1 MRALLRALVALGV
14 ISYVPVVLGWLAL
27 RWGVG
32 EEVARVGMLNAVG
45 LLWFVPLVILL
56 PLALLARERWS
67 AALLIA
73 LTGVALWLFHGEL
86 LPPLAS
92 GGGDQPRVRVLSF
105 NALVSN
111 NSFAEVEAMI
121 RREQADVVAVQE
133 LSFEMADY
141 LAPRLA
147 AEYPHQLLHPWSD
160 PRGIGFFS
168 RLPISPGPELDLAGW
183 DRWAI
188 TARVEVEGRPLVL
201 VNLHL
206 WPTGTLNVRD
216 FARALRLQRAQLD
229 ALQRLLGG
237 ITEPVIVV
245 GDLNASPTNETYT
258 AFDTLLE
265 DTWREAGWG
274 PGFTWPAES
283 LRRFGRELPPLLRID
298 YIWRRGP
305 VTPLRVEVLPAAGS
319 DHLPLVGDFAVGAP

>member
-1 MRALLRALVALGV
+1 MRTLFRALVALGV
-14 ISYVPVVLGWLAL
+14 LVYAPLVLGWLAL
-27 RWGVG
+27 RWWVG

-45 LLWFVPLVILL
+45 LLWFLPLAVLL
-56 PLALLARERWS
+56 PLALVARARWS
-67 AALLIA
+67 GALLLA
-73 LTGVALWLFHGEL
+73 LTGVALGLFHGEL
-86 LPPLAS
+86 TPPLAA

-111 NSFAEVEAMI
+111 DSFAEVEALI
-121 RREQADVVAVQE
+121 RREQPDIVAIQE

-147 AEYPHQLLHPWSD
+147 EEYPHQLLHPWSD

-168 RLPISPGPELDLAGW
+168 RLPISAGPELDLAGW
-183 DRWAI
+183 ERWAI
-188 TARVEVEGRPLVL
+188 TGRVEVEGRPLVL
-201 VNLHL
+201 VNLHM
-206 WPTGTLNVRD
+206 WPTGTLNPRR

-229 ALQRLLGG
+229 ALERLMGG
-237 ITEPVIVV
+237 IVDPVLVV
-245 GDLNASPTNETYT
+245 GDLNASPTNETY
-258 AFDTLLE
+258 AEFDAMLE

-305 VTPLRVEVLPAAGS
+305 VTPLRIDVLPAAGS